1 MDFYALYP
9 CTITDLEAVKAAEK
23 KENVYC
29 EHLKERIRANNEEE
43 LDGEFF
49 RGITRINLGAVTV
62 SIPVEQP
69 SCSQEGFA
77 FLSVHEQTKAAMVAI
92 VIQDLHI
99 PGLLLNNYFA
109 GDCLTVGNGEAGV
122 PVKEWMEKQN
132 AQAYGTPKSLIIS
145 YEEIPKE
152 EVIQYLACEAS
163 PIGTINGTVLHQWSQ
178 ENIAQYDMATAYA
191 SDRCLLEITPKVDRD
206 RIARLDQEAVEL
218 FFLELLIMQEAAI
231 SRVSYRVYELFHDGA
246 FRETGKKIQTKLYDL
261 NLEAANAVLFVN
273 YKKLRYPVTRLSARH
288 IGERFGVAEE
298 LEHYQN
304 CRALLEQ
311 MIAINTAEE
320 EKIDGDLMSLLLLF
334 LTMVQMVPLMA
345 SLVRYLMKG
354 IFSDTDLLATA
365 SGAMICLALYGIYW
379 LTSRRALRRQR
390 ILREQDYKGV

>member
-43 LDGEFF
+43 LDGKFF
-49 RGITRINLGAVTV
+49 RGITRINLGTVTV
-62 SIPVEQP
+62 NIRVEKLP
-69 SCSQEGFA
+69 CSQEGFA
-77 FLSVHEQTKAAMVAI
+77 LLSVHEQTKAAMVAI

-109 GDCLTVGNGEAGV
+109 GDCLTVGNGAAGV
-122 PVKEWMEKQN
+122 PVKEWMKKQN

-191 SDRCLLEITPKVDRD
+191 SDRCLLEITPKVDRN
-206 RIARLDQEAVEL
+206 RIARLDQGAVEL

-231 SRVSYRVYELFHDGA
+231 SRVSDRVYELFHEGA
-246 FRETGKKIQTKLYDL
+246 FRETGKRIQLYDL
-261 NLEAANAVLFVN
+261 NMEAANAVLFVN

-354 IFSDTDLLATA
+354 TFSDIDLLATA
-365 SGAMICLALYGIYW
+365 SGAMICLALYGIYR

>member
-1 MDFYALYP
+1 M
-9 CTITDLEAVKAAEK
+9 
-23 KENVYC
+23 
-29 EHLKERIRANNEEE
+29 
-43 LDGEFF
+43 
-49 RGITRINLGAVTV
+49 
-62 SIPVEQP
+62 
-69 SCSQEGFA
+69 
-77 FLSVHEQTKAAMVAI
+77 AI

-109 GDCLTVGNGEAGV
+109 GDCLTVGNGV

-206 RIARLDQEAVEL
+206 RIARLDQGAVEL

-231 SRVSYRVYELFHDGA
+231 SRVSDRVYELFYDGA
-246 FRETGKKIQTKLYDL
+246 FRETGNRIQTKLYDL

-320 EKIDGDLMSLLLLF
+320 EKIDGDLMKSAAFIFNHGTDGSLNGESGPVSDERNIF
-334 LTMVQMVPLMA
+334 
-345 SLVRYLMKG
+345 RYRSSGYCKRCHDLPG
-354 IFSDTDLLATA
+354 VVWYLLADQQTGSEKTA
-365 SGAMICLALYGIYW
+365 DSAGTGL
-379 LTSRRALRRQR
+379 
-390 ILREQDYKGV
+390 

>member
-43 LDGEFF
+43 LDGQFF
-49 RGITRINLGAVTV
+49 HGITRINLGAVTV
-62 SIPVEQP
+62 SISVEQHP
-69 SCSQEGFA
+69 CFQEGFA

-109 GDCLTVGNGEAGV
+109 GDCLTVWNGAAGV

-206 RIARLDQEAVEL
+206 RIARLDQGAVEL

-231 SRVSYRVYELFHDGA
+231 SRVSDRVYELFHDGA
-246 FRETGKKIQTKLYDL
+246 FRETGKRIQTKLYDL

-273 YKKLRYPVTRLSARH
+273 YKKRAIRLPD
-288 IGERFGVAEE
+288 FQPDT
-298 LEHYQN
+298 LEN
-304 CRALLEQ
+304 GSVWRRNWNIIR
-311 MIAINTAEE
+311 IAGRCWN
-320 EKIDGDLMSLLLLF
+320 K
-334 LTMVQMVPLMA
+334 
-345 SLVRYLMKG
+345 
-354 IFSDTDLLATA
+354 
-365 SGAMICLALYGIYW
+365 
-379 LTSRRALRRQR
+379 
-390 ILREQDYKGV
+390 

>member
-1 MDFYALYP
+1 M
-9 CTITDLEAVKAAEK
+9 
-23 KENVYC
+23 
-29 EHLKERIRANNEEE
+29 
-43 LDGEFF
+43 
-49 RGITRINLGAVTV
+49 
-62 SIPVEQP
+62 
-69 SCSQEGFA
+69 
-77 FLSVHEQTKAAMVAI
+77 
-92 VIQDLHI
+92 
-99 PGLLLNNYFA
+99 
-109 GDCLTVGNGEAGV
+109 
-122 PVKEWMEKQN
+122 
-132 AQAYGTPKSLIIS
+132 
-145 YEEIPKE
+145 
-152 EVIQYLACEAS
+152 
-163 PIGTINGTVLHQWSQ
+163 
-178 ENIAQYDMATAYA
+178 
-191 SDRCLLEITPKVDRD
+191 
-206 RIARLDQEAVEL
+206 
-218 FFLELLIMQEAAI
+218 
-231 SRVSYRVYELFHDGA
+231 
-246 FRETGKKIQTKLYDL
+246 
-261 NLEAANAVLFVN
+261 EAANAVLFVN

-354 IFSDTDLLATA
+354 TFSDTDLLATA

>member
-43 LDGEFF
+43 LDGKFF
-49 RGITRINLGAVTV
+49 RGITRINLGTVTV
-62 SIPVEQP
+62 NIRVEKLP
-69 SCSQEGFA
+69 CSQEGFA
-77 FLSVHEQTKAAMVAI
+77 LLSVHEQTKAAMIAI
-92 VIQDLHI
+92 
-99 PGLLLNNYFA
+99 
-109 GDCLTVGNGEAGV
+109 
-122 PVKEWMEKQN
+122 
-132 AQAYGTPKSLIIS
+132 
-145 YEEIPKE
+145 
-152 EVIQYLACEAS
+152 VIQYLACEAS

-191 SDRCLLEITPKVDRD
+191 SDRCLLEITPKVDRN
-206 RIARLDQEAVEL
+206 RIARLDQGAVEL

-231 SRVSYRVYELFHDGA
+231 SRVSDRVYELFHEGA
-246 FRETGKKIQTKLYDL
+246 FRETGKRIQTKLYDL
-261 NLEAANAVLFVN
+261 NMEAANAVLFVN

-354 IFSDTDLLATA
+354 TFSDIDLLATA
-365 SGAMICLALYGIYW
+365 SGAMICLALYGIYR

>member
-1 MDFYALYP
+1 M
-9 CTITDLEAVKAAEK
+9 
-23 KENVYC
+23 
-29 EHLKERIRANNEEE
+29 
-43 LDGEFF
+43 
-49 RGITRINLGAVTV
+49 
-62 SIPVEQP
+62 
-69 SCSQEGFA
+69 
-77 FLSVHEQTKAAMVAI
+77 AI

-109 GDCLTVGNGEAGV
+109 GDCLTVGNGETGV

-206 RIARLDQEAVEL
+206 RIARLDQGAVEL

-231 SRVSYRVYELFHDGA
+231 SRVSCRVYELFHDGA

-354 IFSDTDLLATA
+354 TFSDTDLLATA

>member
-43 LDGEFF
+43 LDGKFF
-49 RGITRINLGAVTV
+49 RGITRINLGTVTV
-62 SIPVEQP
+62 NIRVEKLP
-69 SCSQEGFA
+69 CSQEGFA
-77 FLSVHEQTKAAMVAI
+77 LLSVHEQTKAAMVAI

-109 GDCLTVGNGEAGV
+109 GDCLTVGNGAAGV
-122 PVKEWMEKQN
+122 PVKEWMKKQN

-191 SDRCLLEITPKVDRD
+191 SDRCLLEITPKVDRN
-206 RIARLDQEAVEL
+206 RIARLDQGAVEL

-231 SRVSYRVYELFHDGA
+231 SRVSDRVYELFHEGA
-246 FRETGKKIQTKLYDL
+246 FRETGKRIQTKLYDL
-261 NLEAANAVLFVN
+261 NMEAANAVLFVN

-304 CRALLEQ
+304 CRAWLEQ

-354 IFSDTDLLATA
+354 TFSDIDLLATA
-365 SGAMICLALYGIYW
+365 SGAMICLALYGIYR

>member
-1 MDFYALYP
+1 
-9 CTITDLEAVKAAEK
+9 
-23 KENVYC
+23 
-29 EHLKERIRANNEEE
+29 
-43 LDGEFF
+43 
-49 RGITRINLGAVTV
+49 
-62 SIPVEQP
+62 
-69 SCSQEGFA
+69 
-77 FLSVHEQTKAAMVAI
+77 MVAI

-109 GDCLTVGNGEAGV
+109 GDCLTVGNGAAGV
-122 PVKEWMEKQN
+122 PVKEWMKKQN

-206 RIARLDQEAVEL
+206 RIARLDQGAVEL

-354 IFSDTDLLATA
+354 TFSDTDLLATA

>member
-9 CTITDLEAVKAAEK
+9 CTITDLEAVKATEK
-23 KENVYC
+23 KENAYC

-43 LDGEFF
+43 LDGQFF
-49 RGITRINLGAVTV
+49 HGITRINLGAVTV

-109 GDCLTVGNGEAGV
+109 GDCLTVGNGV

-178 ENIAQYDMATAYA
+178 ENIAQYDMAVDQPFAVIDPPEVY
-191 SDRCLLEITPKVDRD
+191 RCI
-206 RIARLDQEAVEL
+206 RLQ
-218 FFLELLIMQEAAI
+218 Q
-231 SRVSYRVYELFHDGA
+231 
-246 FRETGKKIQTKLYDL
+246 
-261 NLEAANAVLFVN
+261 
-273 YKKLRYPVTRLSARH
+273 RH
-288 IGERFGVAEE
+288 
-298 LEHYQN
+298 
-304 CRALLEQ
+304 
-311 MIAINTAEE
+311 
-320 EKIDGDLMSLLLLF
+320 
-334 LTMVQMVPLMA
+334 
-345 SLVRYLMKG
+345 
-354 IFSDTDLLATA
+354 
-365 SGAMICLALYGIYW
+365 
-379 LTSRRALRRQR
+379 QR
-390 ILREQDYKGV
+390 

>member
-43 LDGEFF
+43 LDGKFF
-49 RGITRINLGAVTV
+49 RGITRINLGTVTV
-62 SIPVEQP
+62 NIRVEKLP
-69 SCSQEGFA
+69 CSQEGFA
-77 FLSVHEQTKAAMVAI
+77 LLSVHEQTKAAMVAI

-109 GDCLTVGNGEAGV
+109 GDCLTVGNGAAGV
-122 PVKEWMEKQN
+122 PVKEWMKKQN

-191 SDRCLLEITPKVDRD
+191 SDRCLLEITPKVDRN
-206 RIARLDQEAVEL
+206 RIARLDQGAVEL

-231 SRVSYRVYELFHDGA
+231 SRVSDRVYELFHEGA
-246 FRETGKKIQTKLYDL
+246 FRETGKRIQTKLYDL
-261 NLEAANAVLFVN
+261 NMEAANAVLFVN

-288 IGERFGVAEE
+288 IGERFGVAVEF
-298 LEHYQN
+298 EHYQN

-354 IFSDTDLLATA
+354 TFSDIDLLATA
-365 SGAMICLALYGIYW
+365 SGAMICLALYGIYR

>member
-43 LDGEFF
+43 LDGKFF
-49 RGITRINLGAVTV
+49 RGITRINLGTVTV
-62 SIPVEQP
+62 NIRVENLP
-69 SCSQEGFA
+69 CSQEGFA
-77 FLSVHEQTKAAMVAI
+77 FLSVHEQTKAAMIAI

-109 GDCLTVGNGEAGV
+109 GDCLTVGNGAAGV
-122 PVKEWMEKQN
+122 PVKEWMKKQN

-191 SDRCLLEITPKVDRD
+191 SDRCLLEITPKVDRN
-206 RIARLDQEAVEL
+206 RIARLDQGAVEL

-231 SRVSYRVYELFHDGA
+231 SRVSGRVYELFHDGA

-354 IFSDTDLLATA
+354 TFSDIDLLATA
-365 SGAMICLALYGIYW
+365 SGAMICLALYGIYR

>member
-43 LDGEFF
+43 LDGKFF
-49 RGITRINLGAVTV
+49 RGITRINLGTVTV
-62 SIPVEQP
+62 NIRVEKLP
-69 SCSQEGFA
+69 CSQEGFA
-77 FLSVHEQTKAAMVAI
+77 LLSVHEQTKAAMVAI

-109 GDCLTVGNGEAGV
+109 GDCLTVGNGAAGV
-122 PVKEWMEKQN
+122 PVKEWMKKQN

-191 SDRCLLEITPKVDRD
+191 SDRCLLEITPKVDRN
-206 RIARLDQEAVEL
+206 RIARLDQGAVEL

-354 IFSDTDLLATA
+354 TFSDIDLLATA
-365 SGAMICLALYGIYW
+365 SGAMICLALYGIYR

>member
-1 MDFYALYP
+1 M
-9 CTITDLEAVKAAEK
+9 
-23 KENVYC
+23 YC

-43 LDGEFF
+43 LDGKFF
-49 RGITRINLGAVTV
+49 RGITRINLGTVTV
-62 SIPVEQP
+62 NIRVEKLP
-69 SCSQEGFA
+69 CSQEGFA
-77 FLSVHEQTKAAMVAI
+77 LLSVHEQTKAAMIAI

-109 GDCLTVGNGEAGV
+109 GDCLTVGNGV

-191 SDRCLLEITPKVDRD
+191 SDRCLLEITPKVDRN
-206 RIARLDQEAVEL
+206 RIARLDQGAVEL

-231 SRVSYRVYELFHDGA
+231 SRVSDRVYELFHEGA
-246 FRETGKKIQTKLYDL
+246 FRETGKRIQTKLYDL
-261 NLEAANAVLFVN
+261 NMEAANAVLFVN

-354 IFSDTDLLATA
+354 TFSDIDLLATA
-365 SGAMICLALYGIYW
+365 SGAMICLALYGIYR
-379 LTSRRALRRQR
+379 LTSGRALRRQR

>member
-43 LDGEFF
+43 LDGKFF
-49 RGITRINLGAVTV
+49 RGITRINLGTVTV
-62 SIPVEQP
+62 NIRVEKLP
-69 SCSQEGFA
+69 CSQEGFA
-77 FLSVHEQTKAAMVAI
+77 LLSVHEQTKAAMVAI

-109 GDCLTVGNGEAGV
+109 GDCLTVGNGAAGV
-122 PVKEWMEKQN
+122 PVKEWMKKQN

-191 SDRCLLEITPKVDRD
+191 SDRCLLEITPKVDRN
-206 RIARLDQEAVEL
+206 RIARLDQGAMEL

-231 SRVSYRVYELFHDGA
+231 SRVSDRVYELFHEGA
-246 FRETGKKIQTKLYDL
+246 FRETGKRIQTKLYDL
-261 NLEAANAVLFVN
+261 NMEAANAVLFVN

-354 IFSDTDLLATA
+354 TFSDIDLLATA
-365 SGAMICLALYGIYW
+365 SGAMICLALYGIYR

>member
-9 CTITDLEAVKAAEK
+9 CTITDLEAVKATEK
-23 KENVYC
+23 KENAYC
-29 EHLKERIRANNEEE
+29 EHLKERIRRNNEEE
-43 LDGEFF
+43 LDGQFF
-49 RGITRINLGAVTV
+49 HGITRINLGAVTV
-62 SIPVEQP
+62 NIRVENLP
-69 SCSQEGFA
+69 CSQEGFA
-77 FLSVHEQTKAAMVAI
+77 FLSVHEQTKAAMMAI

-109 GDCLTVGNGEAGV
+109 GDCLTVGNGAAGV
-122 PVKEWMEKQN
+122 PVKEWMKKQN

-206 RIARLDQEAVEL
+206 RIARLDQGAVEL

-231 SRVSYRVYELFHDGA
+231 SRVSDRVYELFHEGA
-246 FRETGKKIQTKLYDL
+246 FRETGKRIQTKLYDL
-261 NLEAANAVLFVN
+261 NMEAAN
-273 YKKLRYPVTRLSARH
+273 LRYPVTRLSARH

-354 IFSDTDLLATA
+354 TFSDIDLLATA
-365 SGAMICLALYGIYW
+365 SGAMICLALYGIYR

>member
-29 EHLKERIRANNEEE
+29 EHLKERIRANNKEE
-43 LDGEFF
+43 LDGKFF
-49 RGITRINLGAVTV
+49 RGITRINLGTVTV
-62 SIPVEQP
+62 SIRVENLP
-69 SCSQEGFA
+69 CSQEGFA
-77 FLSVHEQTKAAMVAI
+77 FLSVHEQTKAAMIAI

-109 GDCLTVGNGEAGV
+109 GDCLTVGNGV

-132 AQAYGTPKSLIIS
+132 AQAYGAPKSLIIS
-145 YEEIPKE
+145 YEEI
-152 EVIQYLACEAS
+152 LACEAS

-206 RIARLDQEAVEL
+206 RIARLDQGAVEL

-231 SRVSYRVYELFHDGA
+231 SRVSDRVYELFHDGA

-354 IFSDTDLLATA
+354 TFSDTDLLATA

-379 LTSRRALRRQR
+379 LTSRRAVRRQR

>member
-43 LDGEFF
+43 LDGKFF
-49 RGITRINLGAVTV
+49 RGITRINLGTVTV
-62 SIPVEQP
+62 NIRVEKLP
-69 SCSQEGFA
+69 CSQEGFA
-77 FLSVHEQTKAAMVAI
+77 LLSVHEQTKAAMVAI

-109 GDCLTVGNGEAGV
+109 GDCLTVGNGAAGV
-122 PVKEWMEKQN
+122 PVKEWMKKQN

-191 SDRCLLEITPKVDRD
+191 SDRCLLEITPKVDRN
-206 RIARLDQEAVEL
+206 RIARLDQGAVEL

-231 SRVSYRVYELFHDGA
+231 SRVSDRVYELFHEGA
-246 FRETGKKIQTKLYDL
+246 FRETGKRIQTKLYDL
-261 NLEAANAVLFVN
+261 NMEAANAVLFVN

-354 IFSDTDLLATA
+354 TFSDIDLLATA
-365 SGAMICLALYGIYW
+365 SGAMICLALYGIYR

>member
-62 SIPVEQP
+62 NIRVENLP
-69 SCSQEGFA
+69 CSQEGFA
-77 FLSVHEQTKAAMVAI
+77 FLSVHEQTNAAMVAI

-109 GDCLTVGNGEAGV
+109 GDCLTVGNGAAGV
-122 PVKEWMEKQN
+122 PVKEWMKKQN

-191 SDRCLLEITPKVDRD
+191 SDRCLLEITPKVDRN
-206 RIARLDQEAVEL
+206 RIARLDQGAVEL

-231 SRVSYRVYELFHDGA
+231 SRVSDRVYELFHEGA
-246 FRETGKKIQTKLYDL
+246 FRETGKRIQTKLYDL
-261 NLEAANAVLFVN
+261 NMEAANAVLFVN

-354 IFSDTDLLATA
+354 TFSDIDLLATA
-365 SGAMICLALYGIYW
+365 SGAMICLALYGIYR